1 MSIRENLRQ
10 INQRIE
16 AVCARV
22 KRHPGDVLIMGV
34 VKDQDSLAVRE
45 AYDAGLRI
53 FGENRMQEAEVH
65 QAELA
70 DLDIEWHFIGKLQKN
85 KINKVLRSFH
95 RIQTVDGVKNIEHI
109 QKRITDP
116 VEVFLEINAGDE
128 KSKSGF
134 TIDGLLKAL
143 PYIST
148 LNRVVIK
155 GLMTIPPVS
164 EDPEESRPFFRS
176 LRELADEINAKPL
189 QSVKIE
195 HLSMGMSH
203 DFEVAVEEGA
213 TMVRIGTALFGRRG

>member
-1 MSIRENLRQ
+1 MSIRENLIL

-16 AVCARV
+16 AVCTRV
-22 KRHPGDVLIMGV
+22 KRQPSEIRIMGV
-34 VKDQDSLAVRE
+34 VKDQGSLAVRE
-45 AYDAGLRI
+45 AYDAGLRL

-70 DLDIEWHFIGKLQKN
+70 DLDIVWHFIGKLQKN

-95 RIQTVDGVKNIEHI
+95 LIQTVDGVKNIEHI
-109 QKRITDP
+109 QKRIADP
-116 VEVFLEINAGDE
+116 VDVFLEVNAGDE

-134 TIDGLLKAL
+134 TIDGLRKAL

-155 GLMTIPPVS
+155 GLMTIPPQS
-164 EDPEESRPFFRS
+164 EDPEESRPFFRG
-176 LRELADEINAKPL
+176 LRELADEINARNLPSLK
-189 QSVKIE
+189 VE

-203 DFEVAVEEGA
+203 DFEVAIEEGA
-213 TMVRIGTALFGRRG
+213 TLVRIGTAIFGRRS